1 MNLTHSCRSSLTS
14 SIKLTPRWRLKH
26 PRKSAISMTTY
37 SLFKKESMVLKNR
50 FPFFHVYFFDQ
61 HYSNSPIPF
70 PSCNSFRIFIVSAS
84 LYRHTVLHV
93 QHMLTY
99 NYTSGWVFFFCS
111 NLCSTQ
117 LLPLPSWNLKTCLQ
131 NFSFSNPISFCH
143 YSILVVSIHHHSS
156 CPVLQRKN
164 SPIVRVILWC
174 VEIPQLIPCS
184 DTDFLNYSGQLT
196 WTFGALVMSP
206 VNRL

>member
-26 PRKSAISMTTY
+26 PRKSAISVTTY
-37 SLFKKESMVLKNR
+37 SLFKKESMVLKNI

-70 PSCNSFRIFIVSAS
+70 PSCNSFRILIVSAS

-99 NYTSGWVFFFCS
+99 NYTSGWGFFFFS
-111 NLCSTQ
+111 VVIFV
-117 LLPLPSWNLKTCLQ
+117 LPN
-131 NFSFSNPISFCH
+131 SFH
-143 YSILVVSIHHHSS
+143 YQVETWEPVCKILVFLTLFPFAITRSWLFPSTIT
-156 CPVLQRKN
+156 VLAQSFRGRTA
-164 SPIVRVILWC
+164 P
-174 VEIPQLIPCS
+174 
-184 DTDFLNYSGQLT
+184 
-196 WTFGALVMSP
+196 
-206 VNRL
+206 